1 MLCLKQMFSESS
13 KRAWLQLYLLILT
26 HLTLSTESPRKSWIF
41 DYCSSES
48 LSAKM
53 PPQQD
58 HKSSTMQS
66 ELFLPRKVWAAFI
79 CGAKQC
85 HGARRAGRAQGQ
97 FFTCDINRAAALPW
111 REEACV
117 FWWISIDN
125 DTDNGNSLTLWACT
139 LSPSPVSFIAWRDQ
153 GIRQVWRLSFLN

>member
-1 MLCLKQMFSESS
+1 MFSESR

-26 HLTLSTESPRKSWIF
+26 HLTLLPKSPRKSWIF
-41 DYCSSES
+41 DYCSPES

-58 HKSSTMQS
+58 HKSSTMKS
-66 ELFLPRKVWAAFI
+66 ELFLPAKVWAAFI
-79 CGAKQC
+79 CAAKQC
-85 HGARRAGRAQGQ
+85 HGARRAGGAQGQ
-97 FFTCDINRAAALPW
+97 FFTCDINRAEKRRRKSLE
-111 REEACV
+111 REETCV

-125 DTDNGNSLTLWACT
+125 DTDNGKSLPLWSCT

-153 GIRQVWRLSFLN
+153 GIRQIWRLSFLN